1 MWPVVLLLREITD
14 VVDFVGE
21 SIGDREEGEK
31 GGSGLQSRCKAWS
44 FSTYIC
50 TLRKHFLR

>member
-31 GGSGLQSRCKAWS
+31 GDSGL
-44 FSTYIC
+44 
-50 TLRKHFLR
+50 

>member
-1 MWPVVLLLREITD
+1 MDELKELKCGRLSYYREITD

-31 GGSGLQSRCKAWS
+31 GDSGL
-44 FSTYIC
+44 
-50 TLRKHFLR
+50 